1 MCPMTTTIMAE
12 TCSICA
18 GSLKWTERTE
28 SQDPEVPGEKSSG
41 TREKVHS
48 RKKKTHSTQ
57 TTGKEHALKGQ
68 KLLAQGSAL
77 GNYGRKPVAL

>member
-28 SQDPEVPGEKSSG
+28 SQDPEEEPSSWGEIIWD
-41 TREKVHS
+41 
-48 RKKKTHSTQ
+48 
-57 TTGKEHALKGQ
+57 KGQ
-68 KLLAQGSAL
+68 GTFKKEEDPFDPD
-77 GNYGRKPVAL
+77 NW

>member
-28 SQDPEVPGEKSSG
+28 SQDPEVPGEPSTWGEIIYDKG
-41 TREKVHS
+41 ADTF
-48 RKKKTHSTQ
+48 KKEEEEDPFDS
-57 TTGKEHALKGQ
+57 
-68 KLLAQGSAL
+68 
-77 GNYGRKPVAL
+77 NNW

>member
-28 SQDPEVPGEKSSG
+28 SQDPTMPDEPSSWGEIIWDEG
-41 TREKVHS
+41 QF
-48 RKKKTHSTQ
+48 KKKEDPFDSD
-57 TTGKEHALKGQ
+57 
-68 KLLAQGSAL
+68 
-77 GNYGRKPVAL
+77 NW

>member
-28 SQDPEVPGEKSSG
+28 SQDPEVPGEPSSWGEIIWDKGKG
-41 TREKVHS
+41 TFDED
-48 RKKKTHSTQ
+48 
-57 TTGKEHALKGQ
+57 EDPF
-68 KLLAQGSAL
+68 
-77 GNYGRKPVAL
+77 NPDNW